1 MIINVAQSS
10 INYLLVHYLSYC
22 EIRSVFSF
30 ELIKPY
36 VMHNKYHITR
46 TVVMNNSF

>member
-30 ELIKPY
+30 ELLNHMSCTI
-36 VMHNKYHITR
+36 NTI
-46 TVVMNNSF
+46 SLEQLS